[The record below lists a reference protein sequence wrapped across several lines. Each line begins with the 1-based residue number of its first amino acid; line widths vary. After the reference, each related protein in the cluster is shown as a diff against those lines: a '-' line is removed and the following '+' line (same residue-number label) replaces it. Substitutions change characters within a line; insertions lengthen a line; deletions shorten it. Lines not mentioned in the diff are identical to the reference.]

1 MLEVS
6 WHHTS
11 LAVNDLDRALEF
23 YREAFGFELLFEARG
38 MTSEI
43 RSMTGAAELSC
54 DLAQLILP
62 GSEQVLEL
70 IAFAAGHLPPESA
83 APLQV
88 GAGHIAFSVPD
99 LETALDE
106 AKTLG
111 ATLLGEITTFSEGR
125 SAYCREPAG
134 SVFELT
140 EFFEEVADD

>member
-11 LAVNDLDRALEF
+11 LAVTDLDRALEF
-23 YREAFGFELLFEARG
+23 YREAFGFERLFEARG

-43 RSMTGAAELSC
+43 VSMTGVAELSC
-54 DLAQLILP
+54 DLAQLKLP

-70 IAFAAGHLPPESA
+70 IAFQADHLLPEST

-88 GAGHIAFSVPD
+88 GAGHIAFSVPN
-99 LETALDE
+99 LEIALDE
-106 AKTLG
+106 AETLG